1 MKIKKILKGVSLTIL
16 WTVVAVFLL
25 VVGLITTVVKVLNPD
40 RLTPLV
46 ERCAS
51 AYLNADVEASR
62 VELTFWSSFPEF
74 RVEVDSLE
82 VVSRSLNGVPDSIAS
97 KIPAGA
103 DSLLNVGSFTGSID
117 ISKFFI
123 GKIAIKDVIVDR
135 PMVNLVMVN
144 DKYANYDIVP
154 PSEEEDTTAFVMPDI
169 SIDRFA
175 ITNARPFRFTSVSD
189 SISGSVQLKTVE
201 ISGDLPVYKLQL
213 GGDFATPL
221 LNQFNLQGV
230 DLALNG
236 GVSWNNDAP
245 KDIEVSDF
253 TVGVGPLSVNLNTQ
267 INFDQTLTVN
277 ALNVKLNPLKVAE
290 LVKHVPADYV
300 RMATPLRTDMMISA
314 DAKLVKPYVVGGL
327 ALPSVNVTANVPEC
341 YVKYNQIDLRK
352 FGFEVEAK
360 YVGSNVDASVV
371 NVKRLLVEGP
381 ATRIDFSGKASSL
394 FTDPAFDGEVSAN
407 MVIDRLPQQLRR
419 LIPARLTGK
428 LVADLSFKGRK
439 SYLHPNHFHKLK
451 VEGGLTGNDINLEMR
466 DSNLNAWIRKIEVNF
481 GTSNSFVKD
490 EVRVDSL
497 LTASLKVD
505 TAQVSADGINLSMS
519 KFAAGVGSANRRG
532 SAVKGQI
539 NPIGASISVHRLKMD
554 SPSDSS
560 RIRLRDVN
568 CRASLTRFEGD
579 SKVPQLGLNLNAKRI
594 SLRNPQSLFSLRE
607 GDINVVA
614 RYKPRSKTRRIGA
627 KLQALYDSIMVAQ
640 PTLTSDEAMALART
654 ERRKVREQEIAQAN
668 HEADITFEVDSGFKN
683 LLRRWDIRGTFKAKR
698 GRMSTPYF
706 PLRNTLSNIDVTIT
720 NDSLL
725 IQNVKYKV
733 GQSDFL
739 IYGVVSNIR
748 RVLTSRKHTPLEI
761 DFGLESDTINVNEI
775 VNALFAGSSY
785 SGGSSEDVFD
795 DETEEV
801 IDEPVAVATDS
812 ATGPLLIPRNIR
824 ATFRMR
830 AKNIIYADLLLKR
843 FRGNLMVNDGAV
855 SLERLSART
864 DIGGINMSALYSAPD
879 RDNLQFGFGMKV
891 KDFRID
897 KFNQLFPAIDSV
909 MPMMSEL
916 SGVVN
921 ADIAATTDIDQQMNL
936 KIPSLRAAVKIE
948 GDSLVLLDAETFKVL
963 SKWLF
968 FKDKK
973 RNLIDHMAVEAVIE
987 NSNIQLY
994 PFMFNIDRYKL
1005 GVMGSNDLALN
1016 YNYHVSVLKS
1026 VVPFKFGINI
1036 KGTPDKMKIRL
1047 GGAKFKENMVGQSS
1061 AIVDTTRIN
1070 LIEKMQSV
1078 FRKGVTAA
1086 RLGSLDLRG
1095 RPRRDDFDDLTEDS
1109 LTYSDSLR
1117 LYNEGILDTPPTP
1130 PPTLLDDADDGK
1142 KDKKKNKKSKK

>member
-1 MKIKKILKGVSLTIL
+1 M
-16 WTVVAVFLL
+16 
-25 VVGLITTVVKVLNPD
+25 
-40 RLTPLV
+40 
-46 ERCAS
+46 
-51 AYLNADVEASR
+51 
-62 VELTFWSSFPEF
+62 
-74 RVEVDSLE
+74 
-82 VVSRSLNGVPDSIAS
+82 
-97 KIPAGA
+97 
-103 DSLLNVGSFTGSID
+103 
-117 ISKFFI
+117 
-123 GKIAIKDVIVDR
+123 
-135 PMVNLVMVN
+135 
-144 DKYANYDIVP
+144 
-154 PSEEEDTTAFVMPDI
+154 
-169 SIDRFA
+169 
-175 ITNARPFRFTSVSD
+175 
-189 SISGSVQLKTVE
+189 
-201 ISGDLPVYKLQL
+201 
-213 GGDFATPL
+213 
-221 LNQFNLQGV
+221 
-230 DLALNG
+230 
-236 GVSWNNDAP
+236 
-245 KDIEVSDF
+245 
-253 TVGVGPLSVNLNTQ
+253 
-267 INFDQTLTVN
+267 
-277 ALNVKLNPLKVAE
+277 
-290 LVKHVPADYV
+290 
-300 RMATPLRTDMMISA
+300 
-314 DAKLVKPYVVGGL
+314 
-327 ALPSVNVTANVPEC
+327 
-341 YVKYNQIDLRK
+341 
-352 FGFEVEAK
+352 
-360 YVGSNVDASVV
+360 
-371 NVKRLLVEGP
+371 
-381 ATRIDFSGKASSL
+381 
-394 FTDPAFDGEVSAN
+394 
-407 MVIDRLPQQLRR
+407 
-419 LIPARLTGK
+419 
-428 LVADLSFKGRK
+428 
-439 SYLHPNHFHKLK
+439 
-451 VEGGLTGNDINLEMR
+451 
-466 DSNLNAWIRKIEVNF
+466 
-481 GTSNSFVKD
+481 
-490 EVRVDSL
+490 
-497 LTASLKVD
+497 
-505 TAQVSADGINLSMS
+505 
-519 KFAAGVGSANRRG
+519 
-532 SAVKGQI
+532 
-539 NPIGASISVHRLKMD
+539 
-554 SPSDSS
+554 
-560 RIRLRDVN
+560 
-568 CRASLTRFEGD
+568 
-579 SKVPQLGLNLNAKRI
+579 PQLGLNLNAKRI
-594 SLRNPQSLFSLRE
+594 SLRNPQARFSLQE

-654 ERRKVREQEIAQAN
+654 ERRNARELEIAQAN
-668 HEADITFEVDSGFKN
+668 HEADIAFEVDSGFKN

-733 GQSDFL
+733 GHSDFL

-748 RVLTSRKHTPLEI
+748 RALTSRKHTPLEI

-775 VNALFAGSSY
+775 VNALFTGSSY
-785 SGGSSEDVFD
+785 SGASSESVFD
-795 DETEEV
+795 DDTEEV
-801 IDEPVAVATDS
+801 VDESVAVATDS
-812 ATGPLLIPRNIR
+812 VTGPLLIPRNIR

-864 DIGGINMSALYSAPD
+864 DIGGISMSALYSAPD

-921 ADIAATTDIDQQMNL
+921 ADIAATTDVDQQMNL

-948 GDSLVLLDAETFKVL
+948 GDSLVLLDAATFKVL

-1026 VVPFKFGINI
+1026 DVPFKFGISI

-1047 GGAKFKENMVGQSS
+1047 GGAKFKENMVAQRS

-1070 LIEKMQSV
+1070 LIANMQKV

-1086 RLGSLDLRG
+1086 RLGTLDLSG
-1095 RPRRDDFDDLTEDS
+1095 RRLGNNFDDLAEDS

-1142 KDKKKNKKSKK
+1142 KNKKKNKKSKK